1 MILIADGGS
10 TKTDWRIVDNE
21 LEIKQIQTKGINPYI
36 RSSDEIN
43 KEITDILSLQLKGY
57 DISQIYFFG
66 AGCNTAEKQS
76 IIKNILL
83 REIDNI
89 QEITV
94 ESDLLGAA
102 IGLCGD
108 KKGIACI
115 LGTGSNSC
123 LYDGKEIVEH
133 VSPLGYILGDE
144 GSGAVLGRIFVNAC
158 LKNQLSEDIKKSF
171 LEEYKLTPSLLL
183 DKVYRDSMPNRFLAS
198 ISPFILKNI
207 QNEKIHD
214 LVYSSFKEFFVKN
227 VMQYSGWNNLAIHMT
242 GSVAYHYKDV
252 VVKVGTELGLHI
264 TTITQ
269 SPMQGVIEF
278 FSKKQ

>member
-43 KEITDILSLQLKGY
+43 KEITYILLPQVKDY
-57 DISQIYFFG
+57 NISEIYFFG

-171 LEEYKLTPSLLL
+171 LEEYKLTPSLIL

-252 VVKVGTELGLHI
+252 VVKVGTELGLYI